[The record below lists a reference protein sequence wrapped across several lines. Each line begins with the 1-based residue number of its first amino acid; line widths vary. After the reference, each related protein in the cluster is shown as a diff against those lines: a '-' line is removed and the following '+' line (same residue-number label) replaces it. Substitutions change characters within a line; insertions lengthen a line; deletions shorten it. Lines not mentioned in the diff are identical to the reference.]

1 MRNEL
6 RLKPLALS
14 EPMLRRLVELKTNRR
29 QLQLA
34 IDALAAG
41 DVLLVTRLEIN
52 KRLAQR
58 ARYDLRER
66 RGV

>member
-1 MRNEL
+1 
-6 RLKPLALS
+6 
-14 EPMLRRLVELKTNRR
+14 MLRRLVELKTNRR